1 MRAEERNGK
10 AQVEVETMAD
20 SMDDGYRWRK
30 YGQKIVKGNPHPRSY
45 YKCTSAGCPVRKH
58 VERSAL
64 DIRRLVT
71 TYEGSHNHDRP
82 PLTAR
87 KGGNGN
93 HRRTSVG
100 GSVGGSG
107 SFRGVMLD
115 GGGDGGK
122 SVMATRRQAAA
133 HDDAHGAGVPDG
145 AAASAMVGSA
155 HPGALGQDADSV
167 LFVGAGSAGR
177 AAGPSS
183 SMPSTRGSHDSIQRL
198 RHGECGFGPGASAV
212 QAVRRLPLSKDSS
225 VPSPRTALAMLSPP
239 TLEALG
245 CASMSQEPP
254 PRGLRS
260 DSLAALGSDL
270 FTGLR
275 TESAARLQ
283 IDRLRVP
290 ELPQVRF
297 RYYCSKFYERLS
309 FRRSTSDR
317 CVGSLTRAAL
327 TAPAS
332 PWCRID
338 CSTPPIL

>member
-10 AQVEVETMAD
+10 AQVEVETAAD

-87 KGGNGN
+87 KGGNGSQ
-93 HRRTSVG
+93 RRTSVAG
-100 GSVGGSG
+100 NSGSSG
-107 SFRGVMLD
+107 SFRGAVLD

-122 SVMATRRQAAA
+122 SVMATRRQSAAY
-133 HDDAHGAGVPDG
+133 DDGRGAAGPAS
-145 AAASAMVGSA
+145 AAASALLGSA
-155 HPGALGQDADSV
+155 RPGRLSLEGDRPMSMTLTSVALG
-167 LFVGAGSAGR
+167 
-177 AAGPSS
+177 AGPSS
-183 SMPSTRGSHDSIQRL
+183 SMRPTRSSLDGFQRPSQGDS
-198 RHGECGFGPGASAV
+198 GFGPSAGGV
-212 QAVRRLPLSKDSS
+212 HAARRLASPRDTS

-245 CASMSQEPP
+245 CASLAQEPP
-254 PRGLRS
+254 AAPDLRSRSVGALRS
-260 DSLAALGSDL
+260 DSFA
-270 FTGLR
+270 GLR
-275 TESAARLQ
+275 TDSTTRLQ

-290 ELPQVRF
+290 EIPQVHF
-297 RYYCSKFYERLS
+297 SWCSIFSSVLRSSLS
-309 FRRSTSDR
+309 SAVLLVAACLYKTVADR
-317 CVGSLTRAAL
+317 HG
-327 TAPAS
+327 
-332 PWCRID
+332 
-338 CSTPPIL
+338 